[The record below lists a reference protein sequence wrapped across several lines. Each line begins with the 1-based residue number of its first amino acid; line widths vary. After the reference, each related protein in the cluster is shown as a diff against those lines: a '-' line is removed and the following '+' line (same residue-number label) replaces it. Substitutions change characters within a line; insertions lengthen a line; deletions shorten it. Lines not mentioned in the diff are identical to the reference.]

1 MIGKVGKDSDTADS
15 KTIVDHGPCPFIEDQ
30 EVMVFSYAVKPKGDW
45 YYAVVRKVARFGHR
59 WRIFMCDVMGCF
71 TIDCV
76 RPHDRGIQLPPLP
89 GLPHVERATDM
100 VEVWN
105 ARTRTLAYYT
115 PDDIR
120 RGGHYPDDAVP
131 PQYR

>member
-1 MIGKVGKDSDTADS
+1 MSS
-15 KTIVDHGPCPFIEDQ
+15 KNATISKPPIVDHGPCPFIEDQ
-30 EVMVFSYAVKPKGDW
+30 EVMVLSYAAKAEGEW

-59 WRIFMCDVMGCF
+59 WRIFMDGVMGCH

-76 RPHDRGIQLPPLP
+76 RPYQRGTQLSPLP
-89 GLPHVERATDM
+89 GLPHVERARDI

-105 ARTRTLAYYT
+105 ARTRTLGYFT

-131 PQYR
+131 AQYR

>member
-1 MIGKVGKDSDTADS
+1 MISKAATAQTAKDE

-30 EVMVFSYAVKPKGDW
+30 EVMVLSYFTKPEGNW
-45 YYAVVRKVARFGHR
+45 YYAVVRKVARFGYR
-59 WRIFMCDVMGCF
+59 WRIFMDGVMGCH

-76 RPHDRGIQLPPLP
+76 RPLNGARLPPLP

-100 VEVWN
+100 VPVWN
-105 ARTRTLAYYT
+105 ARTRTLSYYT